1 MGNEL
6 RITDYELRNYEL
18 RNYELRELRITE
30 LREFRITFYYR
41 WNIVIRNF

>member
-18 RNYELRELRITE
+18 RNYGIITKSKE
-30 LREFRITFYYR
+30 I
-41 WNIVIRNF
+41 